1 VGTSLADP
9 LEILEI
15 EPDGVDG
22 LAFAPDEIT
31 LIHHPAG
38 SGLALTG
45 SFDGGEVAQVD
56 GPFGLALIALGEPVA
71 PLRPTVWSIY
81 LCQGWTRIAEATAYQ
96 FHGSQRLNAAGD
108 WGLETSLAGVE
119 FGWRFVEENPD
130 EPGPTTGEW
139 VQYDPRDV
147 DTIRVVEN
155 GEITYSGFVT
165 EFKMVIDGSVERWT
179 FNGVDLWQILEDR
192 ICFPDPTTE
201 PPWPD
206 SHDVVTAAA
215 SAAITTYLLNNV
227 GADALEDRQ
236 LPGGGV
242 EDLGISTDEVTWSA
256 RLQPL
261 STLVQRIANDGG
273 VVVGISVSAE
283 GDYSFTVGP
292 AINRTE
298 QIRLSDRGDL
308 KRIEASFLP
317 VSKTYTITG
326 GTGEGVDRL
335 FKVADT
341 GATGDARKEQFSDLR
356 SSSTLDEVGDPISA
370 VDELQADADMRNVFG
385 AAQYRIHV
393 EVTDE
398 AATALNYP
406 HETGLGD
413 LVTIDI
419 KGVAYQV
426 ALTEATFELTPE
438 RRQVHP
444 VFGTAIPNALV
455 GLDRDVAG
463 LGDRFDNSI
472 A

>member
-1 VGTSLADP
+1 MDFVGTALADP

-31 LIHHPAG
+31 LIHHPAD

-45 SFDGGEVAQVD
+45 SFDGGEVSQVD
-56 GPFGLALIALGEPVA
+56 GPFGLALIALGEPVV
-71 PLRPTVWSIY
+71 PIRNTMWSVY

-96 FHGSQRLNAAGD
+96 FHGSQRLNAAGE

-119 FGWRFVEENPD
+119 FGWYLD
-130 EPGPTTGEW
+130 DGDEW

-147 DTIRVVEN
+147 DTIRVVED
-155 GEITYSGFVT
+155 GEITYTGFVT
-165 EFKMVIDGSVERWT
+165 EFKMVIDGEVERWT

-206 SHDVVTAAA
+206 SHDVVTATA
-215 SAAITTYLLNNV
+215 SAAITTYLQNNV
-227 GADALEDRQ
+227 GSEALEARQ
-236 LPGGGV
+236 LPGGGIQDNGV
-242 EDLGISTDEVTWSA
+242 STDEVTWSA

-261 STLVQRIANDGG
+261 AAVVKRIADAGG
-273 VVVGISVSAE
+273 VVVNIAVSAA

-292 AINRTE
+292 AVNRAQ

-317 VSKTYTITG
+317 VTKTYTVTG

-335 FKVADT
+335 FKYADT
-341 GATGDARKEQFSDLR
+341 GAVADGRKEQFSDLR
-356 SSSTLDEVGDPISA
+356 SSSTLDAVGEEISE
-370 VDELQADADMRNVFG
+370 VDELQADADMRNVLG

-398 AATALNYP
+398 AAAALNYP

-413 LVTIDI
+413 IVTVDI

-426 ALTEATFELTPE
+426 PLTEATFELTAE

-455 GLDRDVAG
+455 GLDRDVAD
-463 LGDRFDNSI
+463 LGDRFDNAI